1 MIETE
6 TEKQPSS
13 SQSAGGEGAKSTEVV
28 QRGSE
33 PLSSDR
39 GRTTIADSVVSKI
52 AGIAVREVA
61 GVYDVGGGASRAV
74 GSVTQR
80 VGIGDSRTQGV
91 SVEVGEREAA
101 ADVKVVVEYGESIPR
116 VAKEIRDNVVRRVE
130 GMTGLSV
137 TEVNVEI
144 NDMHFPGDDE
154 EDSDSSRVQ

>member
-13 SQSAGGEGAKSTEVV
+13 SQSAGEGAKSTEVA

-144 NDMHFPGDDE
+144 NDMHFPGDED

>member
-1 MIETE
+1 MPE
-6 TEKQPSS
+6 TEKQSAS
-13 SQSAGGEGAKSTEVV
+13 SQSAGEGAKSTEVA

-39 GRTTIADSVVSKI
+39 GSTTIADSVVSKI

-61 GVYDVGGGASRAV
+61 GVYDVGGGAGRAV

-144 NDMHFPGDDE
+144 NDMHFPGDED